1 MKHVDYKRRVIS
13 AGVFISFLILA
24 GCAPGSYY
32 GGGEQLPAP
41 IPTTLSSEEG
51 VTVKVTPN
59 YWPYTPRNLLD
70 YVTPYYVEVDNQS
83 GKTIDIYYG
92 DVVLFDPYRAQYNP
106 LSPEVVASAIST
118 SEPSYGYSAP
128 SYPRV
133 TVGVGFGVGGGYYG
147 RRGYGRRGYYGPSV
161 GIYNYYPGWYAPP
174 TAYQAEPVSTKGV
187 LTFALGSGPVYPG
200 STVSGYVYFRHLPKE
215 VPEVFLDVGWRD
227 PENPDGMQVLSF
239 PFALGLYNNQ

>member
-1 MKHVDYKRRVIS
+1 MKHLDSKRIVIS

-41 IPTTLSSEEG
+41 IPTTLSSEDG

-59 YWPYTPRNLLD
+59 YWPYTPRNLPD
-70 YVTPYYVEVDNQS
+70 YVTPYYVEIDNQS

-106 LSPEVVASAIST
+106 LAPEVVASAIST

-133 TVGVGFGVGGGYYG
+133 SVGVGFGVGGGYYG

-174 TAYQAEPVSTKGV
+174 TAYQAEPVSTKSV

-215 VPEVFLDVGWRD
+215 VPEVFLDIGWRD
-227 PENPDGMQVLSF
+227 PENPDDMQVLSF